1 MVEKSRGLWYN
12 VDVETSELKSRE
24 NIALKSLLDYNC
36 LSVDNI
42 KKSIKL
48 MDKFVE
54 PENQY
59 DFLVLRH
66 WLHTITEDYWSGY
79 YIDLC
84 IQKTSAKRKK
94 ICGYLTM
101 TELREEQHKGIM
113 DWSVFEDEY
122 SEPDSLFQSIA
133 YTLSKTE
140 LSNIKNDQMI
150 PLDYCVHLGAQT
162 SENRTGYGWEWDWSF
177 GYGDYVEGTFYGEV
191 TDFYITHIVVSKIE
205 RPKTIEEQKQEEL
218 TRLYDIIETMESDE
232 ENIKNSMSLEG
243 GILVHKLWGECVMF
257 DYASTKFTI
266 RLKYQ
271 DKQSSAISL
280 LYAFSNKLIEF
291 KDKHVVEL
299 MAALL
304 KIEGKKEVITKKI
317 KTLERAKEWNDI
329 FTALYMMNNQ

>member
-1 MVEKSRGLWYN
+1 MLRN
-12 VDVETSELKSRE
+12 VELKSRE
-24 NIALKSLLDYNC
+24 SRALKSLLDYNC

-42 KKSIKL
+42 KKSIEL
-48 MDKFVE
+48 MDKFVDQD
-54 PENQY
+54 NQY

-66 WLHTITEDYWSGY
+66 WLHTMTEDYWSGY
-79 YIDLC
+79 HIDLC
-84 IQKTSAKRKK
+84 IQRTSAKRKK
-94 ICGYLTM
+94 ICDYLTM

-191 TDFYITHIVVSKIE
+191 TDFYITYIVVSRIE
-205 RPKTIEEQKQEEL
+205 RPKTMEEQKQEEL
-218 TRLYDIIETMESDE
+218 ARLYDIIETMESDE
-232 ENIKNSMSLEG
+232 ENIKKSISLDD
-243 GILVHKLWGECVMF
+243 GILVHKMWGECLMF
-257 DYASTKFTI
+257 DYDSTKFTI

-329 FTALYMMNNQ
+329 FTALYMTNEQ